1 MNEAKTL
8 NLKIWRQE
16 GPNARGGLVAY
27 TLGGV
32 LPEMS
37 LLEMLDLLNEQII
50 REGGR
55 PIEFDSDCREG
66 ICGMCGLHIQGVAHG
81 PKGATTTCELRMRHF
96 ADGET
101 VTIEPFRARGFPII
115 RDLVVDRS
123 AFDRIVAAGGY
134 TNTNV
139 GSAPDGNAIL
149 IPKVPADKAMDAA
162 ICIGCGACVAAC
174 PNASASLFVSAKIAQ
189 FSYLPQGQ
197 AERARRALAMV
208 QQMDAEG
215 FGDCS
220 NHGECEAVCPKQIS
234 IMHIAIMRR
243 EFIKAMFKGGAGAAV
258 ADAG

>member
-8 NLKIWRQE
+8 HLRIWRQE
-16 GPNARGGLVAY
+16 GPSARGGLVDY

-50 REGGR
+50 AEGGR
-55 PIEFDSDCREG
+55 PLEFDSDCREG
-66 ICGMCGLHIQGVAHG
+66 ICGMCGLNVQGVAHG
-81 PKGATTTCELRMRHF
+81 PRGATTTCELRMRHF

-101 VTIEPFRARGFPII
+101 VTIEPFRARGFPVI
-115 RDLVVDRS
+115 RDLIVDRS
-123 AFDRIVAAGGY
+123 AFDRIMAAGGY
-134 TNTNV
+134 TSSNV

-149 IPKVPADKAMDAA
+149 IPKTAADKAMDAA

-174 PNASASLFVSAKIAQ
+174 PNASASLFVSAKVAQ
-189 FSYLPQGQ
+189 FAYLPQGQ

-208 QQMDAEG
+208 EQMDAEG
-215 FGDCS
+215 FGACS

-234 IMHIAIMRR
+234 IAHIGIIRR
-243 EFIKAMFKGGAGAAV
+243 EFIKAMFKGKPAVV
-258 ADAG
+258 ADAAG